1 MSKYTIRTP
10 LKREGKRLDA
20 GETIELGK
28 KDAAPLLAVG
38 AIAEYS
44 AKKSADDPAPGA
56 TPPTGEGTQG
66 GDDPAAGM
74 AAAGESSGKVNVN
87 TASAA
92 AIALAAKGIGKKTAA
107 DIVAHRDEKGAFGSL
122 DELTA
127 VGGISQA
134 IVDDNR
140 AVLTL

>member
-1 MSKYTIRTP
+1 MKTYTIRTP
-10 LKREGKRLDA
+10 LKRDGTRLEA
-20 GETIELGK
+20 GETIELGA

-44 AKKSADDPAPGA
+44 EAADPDTVPEQ
-56 TPPTGEGTQG
+56 PTGEATQG
-66 GDDPAAGM
+66 GDDPAAGS
-74 AAAGESSGKVNVN
+74 AAAGESASGKVNVN

-107 DIVAHRDEKGAFGSL
+107 DIVAHREEKGAFARL
-122 DELTA
+122 DDLSA

-140 AVLTL
+140 DVLTV